1 MIKLVL
7 RKLMNRQS
15 QEGLLSV
22 VLIKMISM
30 ILALTISSTTSS
42 LAMIYQDKE
51 ELEDK
56 VVTSNS
62 ISKLV
67 MDDAKKLI
75 FKTHLRSC

>member
-1 MIKLVL
+1 MIRLVL